1 MDAYLDNNSSTR
13 MDEKVFDAMLPF
25 LKEDYGNPQSMNSPG
40 MLAKDA
46 IESARA
52 KVASFIGA
60 KPSEILFT
68 SCGSEANNLA
78 VKGIAQAS
86 SQKGKH
92 IIVSAIEHFS
102 VLNAAKRLSQQ
113 GFDVTL
119 IPVDSA
125 GLVDPAELQKALR
138 KDTILVSVQMA
149 NPEIGT
155 VQPVQELAAIA
166 RAANI
171 PFHTDAI
178 AAAAVMPIDVNAL
191 GVSALSL
198 SASLFHG
205 PKGAAALY
213 VKKGTRLTPQI
224 DGGVQEDGRRAGT
237 ENVAAIV
244 GLGMACEITKE
255 SLIGS
260 SANMLVLRDRL
271 INELP
276 KLVKY
281 VYLNGHPAKRLA
293 NNVDF
298 SVEFIEGE
306 GMMLFLDAKGISVT
320 SGSACANKALK
331 MSHVLTAINVD
342 TAIGQGSLLITLSK
356 YTTAAE
362 IDYFLKEF
370 PPIVEKL
377 RAMSPLFAHFE
388 KTGKRLEA
396 GPGTDYD
403 HHHDHDHDEVDSCD
417 R

>member
-1 MDAYLDNNSSTR
+1 MNAYFDNNSATR
-13 MDEKVFDAMLPF
+13 IDDAVLEMMLPF
-25 LKEDYGNPQSMNSPG
+25 LKEEYGNPQSMNSPG
-40 MLAKDA
+40 MFAKDA
-46 IESARA
+46 IEAARA
-52 KVASFIGA
+52 KVAAFIGA

-78 VKGIAQAS
+78 VKGIAQAYA
-86 SQKGKH
+86 QKGKH
-92 IIVSAIEHFS
+92 IIVSGIEHFS

-113 GFDVTL
+113 GFEVTQL
-119 IPVDSA
+119 PVNTM
-125 GLVDPAELQKALR
+125 GLVEPAELKKALR
-138 KDTILVSVQMA
+138 ADTVLVSIQLA

-155 VQPVQELAAIA
+155 MQPVKELAAVA
-166 RAANI
+166 QAAGV

-178 AAAAVMPIDVNAL
+178 AAAASVPLDVNAL

-205 PKGAAALY
+205 PKGAGALY
-213 VKKGTRLTPQI
+213 LKKGTRLTPQI

-237 ENVAAIV
+237 ENVPAII
-244 GLGMACEITKE
+244 GMGAACEITKE
-255 SLIGS
+255 IIPVA
-260 SANMLVLRDRL
+260 SATMARLRNRM
-271 INELP
+271 INEVP

-281 VYLNGHPAKRLA
+281 VYLNGSAENRLP
-293 NNVDF
+293 NNVDL

-342 TAIGQGSLLITLSK
+342 TALGQGSLLITLSK
-356 YTTAAE
+356 YTTDAE

-377 RAMSPLFAHFE
+377 RAMSPLYAHFQ
-388 KTGKRLEA
+388 KTGKRMEA

-403 HHHDHDHDEVDSCD
+403 HHHDDACDSCEA
-417 R
+417 